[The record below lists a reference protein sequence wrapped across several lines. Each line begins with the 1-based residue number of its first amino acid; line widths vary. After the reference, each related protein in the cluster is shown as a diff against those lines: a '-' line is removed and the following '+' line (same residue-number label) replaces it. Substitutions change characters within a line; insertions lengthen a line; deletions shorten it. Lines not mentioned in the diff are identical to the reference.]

1 MSVTVLVTAAKVRW
15 IVPLNQCQDSALID
29 KIRLLSNLLLLL
41 FAIKGYFPTFV
52 GMERI
57 TNYGME
63 NNAGMSL
70 CTAGSREVLINGQLY
85 RIKKDMLCFSSP
97 IISIY
102 ELSRS
107 EDYDETTIYD
117 SPEVFYQAIKLMFDM
132 ILSFRLR
139 NNPCLLLDAVH
150 VRFFVER
157 KSMIDRKREYLEG
170 IQNKEERQLVQSII
184 HLLEQETMLEF
195 IHLYY
200 QNCIVEPE
208 PMEKNEAI
216 AYKFIYSLHLH
227 VKTERSVSF
236 YANEANLSSSHFTR
250 IVKDKTGKTPSEWIA
265 DMTVVNAKL
274 LLEQSGMSI
283 KEIAA
288 ELNFPEQFTF
298 RKFFKLHVGVPP
310 KEYRL
315 KNRAKE

>member
-1 MSVTVLVTAAKVRW
+1 MQSYGRQ
-15 IVPLNQCQDSALID
+15 PP
-29 KIRLLSNLLLLL
+29 KINVSIQQLLSKFDYYTFFLSVSFVIN
-41 FAIKGYFPTFV
+41 GYFFTFV
-52 GMERI
+52 GMKE
-57 TNYGME
+57 TNNCGIE
-63 NNAGMSL
+63 TNAGMSL
-70 CTAGSREVLINGQLY
+70 CTAGNREVLINGQLY
-85 RIKKDMLCFSSP
+85 HIKKDMLCFSSP

-107 EDYDETTIYD
+107 EDFSETFIYD

-139 NNPCLLLDAVH
+139 NNPCLLLDAAY
-150 VRFFVER
+150 VRFFMER
-157 KSMIDRKREYLEG
+157 KSRIDHKRQYLEG
-170 IQNKEERQLVQSII
+170 IQNKEECQLVQSII

-200 QNCIVEPE
+200 RNCIVEPE
-208 PMEKNEAI
+208 PVEKNEAI

-236 YANEANLSSSHFTR
+236 YASEANLSSSHFTR

-283 KEIAA
+283 KEIAE

-298 RKFFKLHVGVPP
+298 RKFFKLHVGIPP

>member
-1 MSVTVLVTAAKVRW
+1 MESRRLMHLSVARSPFSVIPCPILIAQTNSKSDMKILVINCGSSSIKYKLYEMDDKSVLAAGGIEK
-15 IVPLNQCQDSALID
+15 IGLPGAFLKAKLPDGSSKIIEADVPTHTE
-29 KIRLLSNLLLLL
+29 
-41 FAIKGYFPTFV
+41 G
-52 GMERI
+52 
-57 TNYGME
+57 
-63 NNAGMSL
+63 
-70 CTAGSREVLINGQLY
+70 
-85 RIKKDMLCFSSP
+85 
-97 IISIY
+97 
-102 ELSRS
+102 
-107 EDYDETTIYD
+107 
-117 SPEVFYQAIKLMFDM
+117 IKLMFDM
-132 ILSFRLR
+132 ILSFRMR
-139 NNPCLLLDAVH
+139 NNPCLQLDAAH

-157 KSMIDRKREYLEG
+157 KSMIDRKKEYLEG

-200 QNCIVEPE
+200 RNCIVEPE
-208 PMEKNEAI
+208 PVEKNEAI

-227 VKTERSVSF
+227 VKTERSVTF

-265 DMTVVNAKL
+265 DMTIVNAKL

-315 KNRAKE
+315 RNRVK

>member
-1 MSVTVLVTAAKVRW
+1 MSVTVLITAAKLRQEA
-15 IVPLNQCQDSALID
+15 PLNQCQDAALIEQ
-29 KIRLLSNLLLLL
+29 IRLLCSFCL
-41 FAIKGYFPTFV
+41 FRWLKKRIFPTFASMEDINNYRTESNV
-52 GMERI
+52 GML
-57 TNYGME
+57 
-63 NNAGMSL
+63 L
-70 CTAGSREVLINGQLY
+70 CTAGNREVLINGQLY
-85 RIKKDMLCFSSP
+85 RIRKDMLCFSSP

-102 ELSRS
+102 ELSHS
-107 EDYDETTIYD
+107 EDYDEIAIYD

-132 ILSFRLR
+132 ILSFRMR
-139 NNPCLLLDAVH
+139 NNPCLLLDAAH
-150 VRFFVER
+150 VRFFMER
-157 KSMIDRKREYLEG
+157 KSMIDRKKEYLEG

-200 QNCIVEPE
+200 RNCIVEPE
-208 PMEKNEAI
+208 PVEKNEAI

-274 LLEQSGMSI
+274 LLEQSNMSI

-315 KNRAKE
+315 RNRAKE